1 MRKKNYK
8 GRCEKK
14 FVSKCDTICKTY
26 DPIQSAHVTQ
36 LDSNPSIQEI
46 KCNVTL
52 DGAESDEYMSD
63 IVCTKA
69 NGEMLV
75 RECVAMKILTRPLT
89 AKLLDMSRD
98 YWLRRGVTDWGIVT
112 DAAEE

>member
-14 FVSKCDTICKTY
+14 FISKCDTICKTY

-36 LDSNPSIQEI
+36 LDGNPSIHEI
-46 KCNVTL
+46 KCNVIL
-52 DGAESDEYMSD
+52 DCAESDEYMSD

>member
-14 FVSKCDTICKTY
+14 FISKCDTICKTY

-52 DGAESDEYMSD
+52 DSAESDEYMSD

-75 RECVAMKILTRPLT
+75 RECVSMKILTRPLT

-98 YWLRRGVTDWGIVT
+98 YWLRCGVTDRGIVT